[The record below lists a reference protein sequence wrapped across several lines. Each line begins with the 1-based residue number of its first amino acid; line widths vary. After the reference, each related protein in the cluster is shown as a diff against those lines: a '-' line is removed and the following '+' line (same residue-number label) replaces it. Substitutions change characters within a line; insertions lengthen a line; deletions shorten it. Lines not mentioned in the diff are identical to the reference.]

1 MSSDFDINVIIPNYN
16 YARYLNKCLTSLINQ
31 TVKPN
36 LITFIDDASTDDSI
50 RIVKKFQNKIKNLRI
65 IKNKRRIGVYLN
77 LNKIIKTNKNK
88 YLYFMSSDDYISN
101 NFFEYAYNKLK
112 NNNDIFFFSAE
123 SQYFNSENKNINNEV
138 SNFKGKIKGTS
149 FINFFKNYELNYQ
162 TNGIIFKK
170 ECFEE
175 FLFPNCGPMSD
186 SAFVFLIALIKGG
199 YFTNKK
205 LVFFRLHEKNYSSDI
220 DLKAEE
226 KIEEINNW
234 LTINTPTQ
242 FRKYTKYWIRK
253 ARVNAKIRL
262 INNKIKNGKISLFLR
277 IGYRLERFFF
287 SLCTSPKYV
296 LKLLIKKLKNVLT
309 LSIYV

>member
-112 NNNDIFFFSAE
+112 NNNDIFFL
-123 SQYFNSENKNINNEV
+123 
-138 SNFKGKIKGTS
+138 G
-149 FINFFKNYELNYQ
+149 
-162 TNGIIFKK
+162 
-170 ECFEE
+170 
-175 FLFPNCGPMSD
+175 
-186 SAFVFLIALIKGG
+186 
-199 YFTNKK
+199 
-205 LVFFRLHEKNYSSDI
+205 
-220 DLKAEE
+220 
-226 KIEEINNW
+226 
-234 LTINTPTQ
+234 
-242 FRKYTKYWIRK
+242 
-253 ARVNAKIRL
+253 
-262 INNKIKNGKISLFLR
+262 
-277 IGYRLERFFF
+277 
-287 SLCTSPKYV
+287 
-296 LKLLIKKLKNVLT
+296 
-309 LSIYV
+309 